1 MLSHRA
7 ILTGCINGEFP
18 DLYGHYR
25 EARYS
30 QMKHHWWWKTN
41 FVFSNIRILQ
51 NYDGIFDLASL
62 NENFQSINLS
72 NSLYGKVLLSF
83 SKKIITL
90 PKIFSM
96 SYGSNNSYL

>member
-62 NENFQSINLS
+62 NENFQSKHKFVKIDVFKLNVDA
-72 NSLYGKVLLSF
+72 KTC
-83 SKKIITL
+83 SKAL
-90 PKIFSM
+90 C
-96 SYGSNNSYL
+96 